1 MIVSPASM
9 ATVLTGGRDV
19 MTGGLGHDVFDFN
32 RIGETGKTGAT
43 RDVIT
48 DFTHGQDKIDLFDI
62 DAKQG
67 TVKNDAFKFI
77 GTHDFHH
84 VKGELHDFK
93 INNPGKAH
101 DYTIVEGNVNGD
113 GNADFQIALK
123 GLIALT
129 KGDFIL

>member
-9 ATVLTGGRDV
+9 ATVL
-19 MTGGLGHDVFDFN
+19 TGGLGHDVFDFN